1 VIAASL
7 FAVFACAAGLH
18 RLEVKTETD
27 ELWLPQDTTIMR
39 HRDAASAAFGPAEAW
54 ASAILTATGAAG
66 EDGDSVLTP
75 AAVAS
80 LFDLDARVRAIPGFE
95 EACVRAPSSSDALA
109 IAAPDSGSAWTGPCV
124 VQGVVALWCDRAAF
138 EAEIMAAADPTA
150 ALLGVVEARG
160 GEACGGWPLEPLRS
174 FGEPTFD
181 PSDRLVAAK
190 HAMVTYVFDG
200 ANPSEA
206 TELSLKFEAEVKSY
220 RAALAAERAGAFTVA
235 YGYVAAFDSEIARSV
250 VGDIPLV
257 AAAFTLIM
265 LATPAT
271 QLFRRDPSISSAV
284 LAAWGTLAVGLS
296 VAMAYGLMSWL
307 GVPFTSLAQ
316 VGPFIFLGVGVD
328 DIVVLLEAF
337 RAARLTAPRGGTV
350 RERAAHA
357 AERAGVSVAI
367 TSATNALAFALGS
380 LTVIPA
386 VRWFC
391 WYAAAAIFCDF
402 ALQLSF
408 FLAILLIQETED
420 QRRGEP
426 ERAFFE
432 LGNGRRAVE
441 TKIDNTLEDEAK
453 TTPSKTK
460 ASKRSEAEASASA
473 SASPTLDSLFSR
485 GVRAYSGVLV
495 RPETRAA
502 IFVVFLGYLAFSVAL
517 GGTIDEGLPRA
528 ALAPDDSFLRAFFA
542 VVDRVFDTQTGVV
555 LQHHFHGLDHGAP
568 DAQARML
575 AAWGMYAGGN
585 RYAVPPA
592 AYAEEASSGE
602 NSNSAENSASIS
614 AQSAGTNWL
623 VATLEAAEALGLAA
637 PCSSLGVDPDVC
649 VLAGE
654 APAFARS
661 SGGAS
666 IETDPMLAIDGDAFE
681 AAFAAATAANPA
693 MKSLVRTDLS
703 TGGDD
708 ASATKITRS
717 ILTTRAVPVADEYP
731 LQLKI
736 LNECHRVDAEVNAL
750 LFDASS
756 GARAFTHNEALVYWS
771 QDAVLWSEV
780 LTNLSMAGAG
790 VFIVCVFAL
799 AHPAAALAVA
809 GVGCVDAFLFGTLVI
824 DQTPFNVISVIPL
837 VMAVGLAVDYTL
849 HFLHAFLALPRGA
862 AGNDSRDRAART
874 RRALQTMG
882 GSVMKG
888 GGTTLVGTLPMA
900 FSRSTIFRTFF
911 AMLFSTIVYGLAVGL
926 ALIPAIVASVPMPD
940 APHLRVES
948 RDEEPRKGDEEATP
962 KTSKN

>member
-109 IAAPDSGSAWTGPCV
+109 IAAPDSGSAWTGPCI

-138 EAEIMAAADPTA
+138 EAEVMAAADPTA

-160 GEACGGWPLEPLRS
+160 GEACGGWPLERLRS
-174 FGEPTFD
+174 FGEPTFA
-181 PSDRLVAAK
+181 SDRLVAAK

-206 TELSLKFEAEVKSY
+206 TELSLKFEAEVKAY
-220 RAALAAERAGAFTVA
+220 RAASAAERAGAFTVA

-271 QLFRRDPSISSAV
+271 QLFRRDPSISSAA

-357 AERAGVSVAI
+357 AEHAGVSVAI

-408 FLAILLIQETED
+408 FLAIMLIQETAD

-432 LGNGRRAVE
+432 LGVGRRAVE
-441 TKIDNTLEDEAK
+441 TKNNTLEDEA
-453 TTPSKTK
+453 STK
-460 ASKRSEAEASASA
+460 ASKLPDSPADASATD
-473 SASPTLDSLFSR
+473 SPFSR

-502 IFVVFLGYLAFSVAL
+502 IFVLLLGYLAFSVAL
-517 GGTIDEGLPRA
+517 GGTIEEGLPRA

-592 AYAEEASSGE
+592 AYAEEESSGVA
-602 NSNSAENSASIS
+602 AENSARS
-614 AQSAGTNWL
+614 ARSAGTNWL

-693 MKSLVRTDLS
+693 MKSLVRTDE
-703 TGGDD
+703 TGGDG
-708 ASATKITRS
+708 SATKITRS

-756 GARAFTHNEALVYWS
+756 GARAFTHDEALVYWS
-771 QDAVLWSEV
+771 QDAVLWWEV

-849 HFLHAFLALPRGA
+849 HFLHAFLALPHGA
-862 AGNDSRDRAART
+862 GGNDSRDRAART

-948 RDEEPRKGDEEATP
+948 GDEEARKGDEEATP